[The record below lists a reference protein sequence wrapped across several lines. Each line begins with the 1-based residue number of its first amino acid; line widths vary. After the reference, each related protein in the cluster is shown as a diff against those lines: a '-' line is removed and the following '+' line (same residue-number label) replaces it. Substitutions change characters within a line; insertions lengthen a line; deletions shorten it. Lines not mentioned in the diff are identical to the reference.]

1 MSEMA
6 FSDGVGI
13 STDEFLKACEACD
26 IVKYVC
32 PGDWDDISG
41 VWVVF
46 RSKIKSFDDEYRAA
60 IMKHIPDS
68 IPVLENLENIEQ
80 EARFFVSKNYVK
92 RESDPGYSMGDAFF
106 NPYADMGVQD
116 RLISTA
122 LRTGDVSA
130 VISSLSVQVESI
142 QLGDYA
148 VLKQLIKWYSRTHK

>member
-1 MSEMA
+1 M
-6 FSDGVGI
+6 
-13 STDEFLKACEACD
+13 
-26 IVKYVC
+26 
-32 PGDWDDISG
+32 
-41 VWVVF
+41 VF
-46 RSKIKSFDDEYRAA
+46 RSKIKYFDDEYRAA

-148 VLKQLIKWYSRTHK
+148 VLKQLIKWYGRTHK